1 MAYKR
6 SRGST
11 PNADGSAAINPS
23 RTGPHDEAFVLKL
36 GTGRSSLAEEGS
48 YFTAMNAVIATEI
61 AGHVAPA
68 IADEGTKSLLYVKN
82 GSSTKFLTID
92 QLHLRV
98 EVVNASASDVYFSV
112 VTTANEVSRDS
123 GGTAI
128 TPVNARSDQAL
139 SSEATIYFGAVVN
152 TPSAP
157 KLHSRTL
164 IRQTIGVTEDRYYF
178 QFGGNIVSNPAYVA
192 TISDIYRTMPPLVLA
207 PGGEMLFCEVNPSG
221 AATAATYEF
230 MLGYWER

>member
-6 SRGST
+6 SRGT
-11 PNADGSAAINPS
+11 PSADGTAIVNPS
-23 RTGPHDEAFVLKL
+23 RTGPYDEAYVLPVGL
-36 GTGRSSLAEEGS
+36 GRQTLAEEGS
-48 YFTAMNAVIATEI
+48 YFTALNATTATELT
-61 AGHVAPA
+61 GHAAPA
-68 IADEGTKSLLYVKN
+68 IADEGTKSLLYVYN
-82 GSSTKFLTID
+82 GGTKYITID
-92 QLHLRV
+92 QVHLRV
-98 EVVNASASDVYFSV
+98 ETVNASATDVYFSV
-112 VTTANEVSRDS
+112 VTTAAEVSRDS

-128 TPVNARSDQAL
+128 TPVNARTDQPN
-139 SSEATIYFGAVVN
+139 STGATIYFGAVVN

-164 IRQTIGVTEDRYYF
+164 VRQTIGVTEDRYYF
-178 QFGGNIVSNPAYVA
+178 QFGGNMVSTPAYVA
-192 TISDIYRTMPPLVLA
+192 TISDVFRTLPPLVIA

>member
-6 SRGST
+6 TRGT
-11 PNADGSAAINPS
+11 PNADGSSAVTPT
-23 RTGPHDEAFVLKL
+23 RTGPHDEAYILPVGL
-36 GTGRSSLAEEGS
+36 GRQTLAEEGS
-48 YFTAMNAVIATEI
+48 YFTAMNPTIATEI
-61 AGHVAPA
+61 VGHVAPA
-68 IADEGTKSLLYVKN
+68 IADEGTKSLLYVRN
-82 GSSTKFLTID
+82 ASTTKYITID
-92 QLHLRV
+92 QVHLRV
-98 EVVNASASDVYFSV
+98 ETVNASASDIYFSV

-128 TPVNARSDQAL
+128 TPVNARSDQPL

-164 IRQTIGVTEDRYYF
+164 LRQAIGVTEDRYYF
-178 QFGGNIVSNPAYVA
+178 QFGGIYTAGPAYVA
-192 TISDIYRTMPPLVLA
+192 TISDLYRTLPPLVLA

-221 AATAATYEF
+221 AVTGATYEF